1 MQIKISDKKAIL
13 ILVIVYLVGILG
25 FLVPQTRML
34 MSKLI
39 WVNIVFSA
47 VLLFSFHKSW
57 SFDFSVALLSIGC
70 IGFFIEVIGVKTG
83 FIFGRYQYGSIL
95 GWSILDTPLIMG
107 LTWITTTYISRQ
119 IAEKMVKSK
128 WLIALTSASFM
139 IGLDFFIEPFAI
151 ANKMWLWDI
160 GYVPLH
166 NYAGWFLCGFIIQLA
181 FVNSV
186 KLSKNKLA
194 LPLYIIQLL
203 FFAITGLVL

>member
-1 MQIKISDKKAIL
+1 MRLKISDKKAIL
-13 ILVIVYLVGILG
+13 ILVIVYLVGIIG

-47 VLLFSFHKSW
+47 IILFTYHKNW
-57 SFDFSVALLSIGC
+57 NFDFFVAILSIGC
-70 IGFFIEVIGVKTG
+70 IGFFIEVVGVKTG

-95 GWSILDTPLIMG
+95 GWSVLDTPLIMG
-107 LTWITTTYISRQ
+107 LTWITTAYISRQ
-119 IAEKMVKSK
+119 IAEKFIKSK
-128 WLIALTSASFM
+128 WLIALVSACLM
-139 IGLDFFIEPFAI
+139 LGLDFFIEPFAI
-151 ANKMWLWDI
+151 QNKMWLWDK

-166 NYAGWFLCGFIIQLA
+166 NYAGWFVCGFVIQLA

-186 KLSKNKLA
+186 KLPKNKLA

-203 FFAITGLVL
+203 FFAIIGLIL